1 MVTPRETAVTADFP
15 AGTPLIANY
24 RPLPGV
30 FDEMMD
36 DAGRVRAHWR
46 PFLGMLAALGP
57 DEIERRFAAA
67 DRHLRDSGVFYRVYE
82 DKAGVERAWPLSHVP
97 LVIDPDGWR
106 SLKAGLVERAEL
118 LETVLADTYG
128 PANLVREG
136 RLPAAVIA
144 GNPEYL
150 RPLVGAAPA
159 GSKYLQFYAA
169 DVGRAPDGSW
179 WVLSDRAQAP
189 SGAGF
194 AIENRLA
201 LASGLPD
208 IYRALRV
215 ERLASFFQT
224 FQADLAALNRRD
236 DSRVCLLTPGP
247 LNENYFEHAY
257 LARYL
262 GLLLVQGEDLTVRP
276 DGVFIRTVSGLKRA
290 DVLLR
295 RLDADFCDPL
305 ELNARSQLG
314 VPGLVQAV
322 REGHVTI
329 ANALGAGIIEAR
341 AILSF
346 LPALAP
352 SLIGRKLALPNLATW
367 WLGDRDVRADI
378 LGRLD
383 KVVIASAFQGELPFA
398 PGASQVLGAS
408 LQPANRMLMSDAI
421 TRRGIDFV
429 AQEAATLSTM
439 PAWHNG
445 RLEPRP
451 FILRL
456 FLARSGDGWTVMPGG
471 FVRVADDIDTR
482 AISLQQGGRTADAW
496 ILAEGPVSDTTLL
509 PRPERIV
516 IHRASST
523 LPSRTA
529 DNLFWVGRYVE
540 RAEATLRVVRALINR
555 AMESDDTAQP
565 DIEKLGELLR
575 VWEAVPT
582 DLPNAKPALLA
593 AAALQRTDLPGAVP
607 SLVAGARAAASVIRD
622 RLSPDGWRA
631 VTDLYDMAHVPLG
644 ANADESVLI
653 ERVQAA
659 LRIVASFSGLAQEN
673 MSQITGWR
681 FLELGRRIERS
692 IATCR
697 FIRQFAYGP
706 LAEGGLDTL
715 LELCDSQI
723 TYRARYV
730 MIAARAPVIDLVAL
744 DPENPRSLAYQVG
757 RIETHLATLP
767 KENADS
773 RLSPAEQIVI
783 ALATTLRTSEPST
796 LTSDS
801 FAQASQAMMSLA
813 NHIAAAYFTLRER
826 MDAGTAGT
834 EELG

>member
-1 MVTPRETAVTADFP
+1 
-15 AGTPLIANY
+15 
-24 RPLPGV
+24 
-30 FDEMMD
+30 
-36 DAGRVRAHWR
+36 
-46 PFLGMLAALGP
+46 
-57 DEIERRFAAA
+57 
-67 DRHLRDSGVFYRVYE
+67 
-82 DKAGVERAWPLSHVP
+82 
-97 LVIDPDGWR
+97 
-106 SLKAGLVERAEL
+106 
-118 LETVLADTYG
+118 
-128 PANLVREG
+128 
-136 RLPAAVIA
+136 
-144 GNPEYL
+144 
-150 RPLVGAAPA
+150 
-159 GSKYLQFYAA
+159 
-169 DVGRAPDGSW
+169 
-179 WVLSDRAQAP
+179 
-189 SGAGF
+189 
-194 AIENRLA
+194 
-201 LASGLPD
+201 
-208 IYRALRV
+208 
-215 ERLASFFQT
+215 
-224 FQADLAALNRRD
+224 
-236 DSRVCLLTPGP
+236 
-247 LNENYFEHAY
+247 
-257 LARYL
+257 
-262 GLLLVQGEDLTVRP
+262 VRP

-290 DVLLR
+290 EVLLR

-322 REGHVTI
+322 RDGHVTI

-352 SLIGRKLALPNLATW
+352 SLIDRKLALPNLATW

-383 KVVIASAFQGELPFA
+383 KVVIASAFQAELPFLPDA
-398 PGASQVLGAS
+398 TQVLGSS
-408 LQPANRMLMSDAI
+408 LDPAIRMLMADSI
-421 TRRGIDFV
+421 GRRGIDFV

-482 AISLQQGGRTADAW
+482 AISLQHGGRTADAW
-496 ILAEGPVSDTTLL
+496 ILAEGPVSDTTML
-509 PRPERIV
+509 PRPERIA
-516 IHRASST
+516 IRRASGT

-540 RAEATLRVVRALINR
+540 RAEATLRVVRALVNR

-565 DIEKLGELLR
+565 AIDKLCALLGT
-575 VWEAVPT
+575 WDAVPT

-593 AAALQRTDLPGAVP
+593 AAALQRADLSGAVP

-631 VTDLYDMAHVPLG
+631 VTDLYDMTHVPLG
-644 ANADESVLI
+644 PNADESVLI
-653 ERVQAA
+653 DRVQAA

-681 FLELGRRIERS
+681 FLELGRRIERT

-697 FIRQFAYGP
+697 FIQQFAYGP
-706 LAEGGLDTL
+706 LADGGLDTL

-744 DPENPRSLAYQVG
+744 DPENPRSLAYQVS

-783 ALATTLRTSEPST
+783 ALATTLRTSEPGA
-796 LTSDS
+796 LTSEN

-813 NHIAAAYFTLRER
+813 NHVAAAYFTLRDR
-826 MDAGTAGT
+826 LDTASP
-834 EELG
+834 EVEP